1 MSYAPVGS
9 AIAVGGAGG
18 ATTGAFD
25 SSTADLIVLS
35 ESAYAPSGS
44 GTISD
49 SLGNTWTPL
58 TVQSDGTE
66 ALNRLYYC
74 VNPTVGVSH
83 TFTTT
88 AQFVTLCA
96 HAFSGAAAS
105 PLDQE
110 SGTTGTGTSLQPG
123 SLTPSQS
130 GCLVFT
136 GHTATSGSSAPV
148 IPSGFTGLTE
158 PYTGGTN
165 EGGGGAYEIQ
175 TTATAV
181 NPNWSWTG
189 SAHSAA
195 TMAIFLPAAG
205 GGGVTPSFASTL
217 GAVTLASSAVFSDT
231 AAFSSTLG
239 GASLAGSAVLSGP
252 GAFAATLGGVN
263 LAASAV
269 FVPTGGCSFTTTLGG
284 AALSSSGLFATST
297 AFASPLGGAGLS
309 LSAAFSVPSAFTS
322 TLGGATL
329 SASAVFSDHSSFS
342 TSLEGATLSAIG
354 STSTDPAFVFRST
367 LQSAALSSSVLVPYV
382 APPVIRIPPLGAI
395 MYQDDIILIL
405 DHDDTND
412 QGGSNP
418 NSTNTYL
425 LKASVQPDRPS
436 RRETISF
443 SGHWC

>member
-1 MSYAPVGS
+1 M
-9 AIAVGGAGG
+9 
-18 ATTGAFD
+18 
-25 SSTADLIVLS
+25 
-35 ESAYAPSGS
+35 
-44 GTISD
+44 
-49 SLGNTWTPL
+49 
-58 TVQSDGTE
+58 
-66 ALNRLYYC
+66 
-74 VNPTVGVSH
+74 
-83 TFTTT
+83 
-88 AQFVTLCA
+88 
-96 HAFSGAAAS
+96 
-105 PLDQE
+105 
-110 SGTTGTGTSLQPG
+110 
-123 SLTPSQS
+123 
-130 GCLVFT
+130 
-136 GHTATSGSSAPV
+136 
-148 IPSGFTGLTE
+148 
-158 PYTGGTN
+158 
-165 EGGGGAYEIQ
+165 
-175 TTATAV
+175 
-181 NPNWSWTG
+181 
-189 SAHSAA
+189 
-195 TMAIFLPAAG
+195 
-205 GGGVTPSFASTL
+205 
-217 GAVTLASSAVFSDT
+217 
-231 AAFSSTLG
+231 
-239 GASLAGSAVLSGP
+239 LSGP

-425 LKASVQPDRPS
+425 LKASVQPDRPIWEGDS
-436 RRETISF
+436 KSPAACTSYTVRLRTDPNIGITRPIAPGDHIVFGSLVLTICGPRVSP
-443 SGHWC
+443 GGMRWGWLLACEQTQQ